1 MTTTT
6 SRVEILS
13 RSKISPTAG
22 SEESQTSM
30 AAAAV
35 ASTSRPRRAALGGAS
50 WHAPHHFSARPL
62 QARRPHLAVSAG
74 ADEAAA
80 VRGGPERF
88 YFNFTGFPFPLG
100 PFLNRRTIRTE
111 VTNRSRPSLV
121 AFALPPC
128 AGEKNPHF
136 S

>member
-35 ASTSRPRRAALGGAS
+35 ASTSRPRRAALGG
-50 WHAPHHFSARPL
+50 APHHFSARPL